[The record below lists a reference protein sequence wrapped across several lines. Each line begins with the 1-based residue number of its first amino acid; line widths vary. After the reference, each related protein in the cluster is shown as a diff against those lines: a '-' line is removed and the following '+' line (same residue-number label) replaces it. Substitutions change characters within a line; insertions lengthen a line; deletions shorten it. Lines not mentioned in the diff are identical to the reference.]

1 MNVGQTIA
9 AIVAGLLFGTGITVA
24 GVIDPAA
31 VLRFFDV
38 TRGWDPSL
46 ALVLVGALL
55 VAVPAFALVR
65 RGASPLFERHYRL
78 PGRRRIDWRLIL
90 GAIVFGAGW
99 GLVGF
104 SPGTVLAA
112 VGTGAVQPLIFAGA
126 MVAGMAVYRVALGG
140 RGGRGLYG
148 AYYARRNVRRAARVS
163 QQKASQG
170 DD

>member
-1 MNVGQTIA
+1 MNVGQTVV
-9 AIVAGLLFGTGITVA
+9 AIVVGLLFGTGITVA
-24 GVIDPAA
+24 GVIDPSA
-31 VLRFFDV
+31 VLAFFDV

-55 VAVPAFALVR
+55 VAVPAFAIVR
-65 RGASPLFERHYRL
+65 RGASPLLERHYRL

-90 GAIVFGAGW
+90 GAMLFGAGW

-112 VGTGAVQPLIFAGA
+112 VGTGAVPSLVFAAA
-126 MVAGMAVYRVALGG
+126 MVAGMAIYRIALGG

-148 AYYARRNVRRAARVS
+148 AYYARRNVRRAARAT
-163 QQKASQG
+163 QHKASQG